1 MRRAVTITGTR
12 SVPAAAGDRLDEL
25 FRDYLL
31 PFASADLMF
40 YVGGAVGIDSLTL
53 TWLARN
59 TNAALTVVTPCSLKD
74 QPEAAQE
81 AVEACRRAGR
91 LAELVELGGERLGTA
106 TYHARNRW
114 MVDRSGFVVG
124 FPVGEDDGSGT
135 WYTLNYS
142 AEQGK
147 PRLIVPLWTVAVV
160 E

>member
-1 MRRAVTITGTR
+1 VTITGTR
-12 SVPAAAGDRLDEL
+12 SVPKQAHGRLDDL
-25 FRDYLL
+25 FRQYLL
-31 PFASADLMF
+31 PFAGKETMF

-53 TWLARN
+53 TWLAEN
-59 TNAALTVVTPCSLKD
+59 TDAALTVVAPCLLMD
-74 QPEAAQE
+74 QPEDAQN
-81 AVEACRRAGR
+81 AVEACRRGGR

-106 TYHARNRW
+106 AYHARNRW

-124 FPVGEDDGSGT
+124 FPVGEDNGSGT